1 MQFDLKDVSVCLAM
15 PAHRDIP
22 VETVACLLE
31 TQQVLRD
38 RNVPF
43 EVLLTSGSSII
54 EAARSKTAH
63 LFLKSDKTRIFW
75 VDSDIVWKAD
85 AFVRL
90 LALSTRVDAVIG
102 AYPTKKDPIQFF
114 VNTSGQEAVETNDLG
129 LLPNVGTGLG
139 FACIQRHVIEKLAAR
154 APKLRFND
162 ADERIAHIFRCD
174 SEGGDFRGEDI
185 AFWADIRALGI
196 TVYLDPSI
204 ELGHHGAKTFTASL
218 SNHLIKVGDS

>member
-1 MQFDLKDVSVCLAM
+1 M

-22 VETVACLLE
+22 TETVASLLE
-31 TQQVLRD
+31 TQRELRD
-38 RNVPF
+38 RNIPF

-54 EAARSKTAH
+54 EAARSKTTH

-75 VDSDIVWKAD
+75 VDSDIVWKAE
-85 AFVRL
+85 AFIRL
-90 LALSTRVDAVIG
+90 LALSTKVDAVIG

-114 VNTSGQEAVETNDLG
+114 INPAGQDSVEANEYG

-139 FACIQRHVIEKLAAR
+139 FACIQRHVIEKLSEK
-154 APKLRFND
+154 APKLRFNE
-162 ADERIAHIFRCD
+162 ADEKIAHIFHCD

-204 ELGHHGAKTFTASL
+204 ELGHYGSKTFTASL
-218 SNHLIKVGDS
+218 SNHLIKVGES